1 MKPCFDDNQFC
12 QGSSHCQL
20 SSSVLHDRL
29 ICSKYHLRLLQQHE
43 RCCRSSSDFAL
54 LRTEKDGQTYLE
66 AQQLQNHGNWGLVRV
81 YRRIQEDTFFDLW
94 ECAMG
99 VTATE
104 GVSDVNE
111 DGAAAAAAA
120 AATLAAVAVA
130 AMVFCAPSRS

>member
-1 MKPCFDDNQFC
+1 MNPCFDDNQFC

-29 ICSKYHLRLLQQHE
+29 IRSKYHLRLLQQHE
-43 RCCRSSSDFAL
+43 RCCSDFAL

-66 AQQLQNHGNWGLVRV
+66 AQQLQNRGNWGLVRV

-104 GVSDVNE
+104 GISDVKE
-111 DGAAAAAAA
+111 DGAAA